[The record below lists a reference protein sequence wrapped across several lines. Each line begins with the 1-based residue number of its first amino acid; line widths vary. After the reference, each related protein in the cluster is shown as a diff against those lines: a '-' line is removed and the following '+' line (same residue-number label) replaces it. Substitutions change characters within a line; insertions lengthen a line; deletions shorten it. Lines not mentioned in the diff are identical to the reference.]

1 MQEERT
7 GKIIRSPVFKTKMK
21 SKIESLGV
29 YLPKNILTTSDLMKR
44 CNKQPRWD
52 LEKLTGIS
60 ERRVSENEGAVA
72 LAVKAAQN
80 ALYMSEYEAKDIE
93 LIVVCSI
100 SRVYDKMDEF
110 TMEPSLSL
118 RVKKEIGAD
127 SALNFDVVNACAG
140 MFTGV
145 MILDSYIKSG
155 AVKNGIVVSGEY
167 ITLLADNAAKE
178 IRHSLDGQLA
188 SLTVGDCGAALIMD
202 KSKDEKT
209 GFHFLKMVTGSKY
222 NKLCVAHP
230 SKRGPGA
237 VMLTKPIRLQKAAM
251 QNKDLYCKEALD
263 KTNWSLT
270 DIDLAIPHQTS
281 VRAIKKGVR
290 VMSEFNQTK
299 LPEFEVINVEKYG
312 NTSST
317 THTLALHEMIMTGRL
332 QDQGNVLFLIQASG
346 LNLGHATYTMD
357 DLPERYLACFGKEEK
372 KYA

>member
-1 MQEERT
+1 
-7 GKIIRSPVFKTKMK
+7 MK

-29 YLPKNILTTSDLMKR
+29 YLPDTVLTTSELMEKCSR
-44 CNKQPRWD
+44 KPRWD
-52 LEKLTGIS
+52 LEKLTGIT
-60 ERRVSENEGAVA
+60 ERRVSDNEGAVT
-72 LAVKAAQN
+72 LAVKAASN
-80 ALYMSEYEAKDIE
+80 ALNMSEYEASDIGM
-93 LIVVCSI
+93 IIVCSI
-100 SRVYDKMDEF
+100 SRVYNKMDEF

-118 RVKKEIGAD
+118 RVKKELGAD

-145 MILDSYIKSG
+145 MILDSYIKAG
-155 AVKNGIVVSGEY
+155 VVKCGLVVSGEY
-167 ITLLADNAAKE
+167 ITHLADNAAKE

-202 KSKDEKT
+202 KSNNDKT
-209 GFHFLKMVTGSKY
+209 GFHFLKMVTGAKY

-237 VMLTKPIRLQKAAM
+237 VMLTRPVRLQKAAM
-251 QNKDLYCKEALD
+251 QNKDPYCKEAID
-263 KTNWSLT
+263 NTDWSLS

-281 VRAIKKGVR
+281 VRAIKKGVK
-290 VMSEFNQTK
+290 VMSEFQQSDM
-299 LPEFEVINVEKYG
+299 PEFEVINVEKYG

-317 THTLALHEMIMTGRL
+317 THTLALHETILNGRL
-332 QDQGNVLFLIQASG
+332 KAGNNILFLIQASG

-357 DLPERYLACFGKEEK
+357 DLPERYFACFGKEER

>member
-1 MQEERT
+1 
-7 GKIIRSPVFKTKMK
+7 MK
-21 SKIESLGV
+21 SKIESFGV
-29 YLPKNILTTSDLMKR
+29 YLPDNVLTTSELMQK
-44 CNKQPRWD
+44 CNKKPRWD

-60 ERRVSENEGAVA
+60 ERRVAENEGAVA
-72 LAVKAAQN
+72 LAVKAALN
-80 ALYMSEYEAKDIE
+80 ALHMSEYEAKDIGM
-93 LIVVCSI
+93 IVVCSI
-100 SRVYDKMDEF
+100 SRVYNKMDEF

-118 RVKKEIGAD
+118 RVKKEIGAE

-155 AVKNGIVVSGEY
+155 AVKCGLVVSGEY
-167 ITLLADNAAKE
+167 ITHLADNAAKE

-202 KSKDEKT
+202 RSKNEKT
-209 GFHFLKMVTGSKY
+209 GFHFLKMVTGAKY

-237 VMLTKPIRLQKAAM
+237 VMLTRPVRLQKAAM
-251 QNKDLYCKEALD
+251 MNKDPYCKEAID
-263 KTNWSLT
+263 KTDWALS

-281 VRAIKKGVR
+281 VRAIKKGVK
-290 VMSEFNQTK
+290 VMSEFQQAIM
-299 LPEFEVINVEKYG
+299 PEFEVINVEKYG

-317 THTLALHEMIMTGRL
+317 THTLALHEMIVNGRL
-332 QDQGNVLFLIQASG
+332 KNNHNILFLIQASG

-357 DLPERYLACFGKEEK
+357 DLPDRYYACFGKEERQ
-372 KYA
+372 YA